1 MRREPPAGSLAQ
13 AVSNARDEK
22 EREEALAKLYLDPA
36 LATPVSLRGRR
47 LRGADLRGAK
57 LYGAILEGADL
68 TGAFLDR
75 AILRGA
81 DLSRAQ
87 LQGADLSE
95 AKLQGAD
102 LGAAQLQGAVLWG
115 AQLQGAVLSGAKLQ
129 GADLRGTAWFGTR
142 IFGLNVSVADLR
154 GAHARAPSEEERAQL
169 RSAIEK
175 SFSDPDRKNRVMDAL
190 GRVHEGTASWQ
201 PEPLPEASRRDV
213 LLVRPGEDPSPELR
227 AWLGEGITPEAYER
241 ALPGEDPS
249 PELRA
254 WLGEGITPEAYER
267 ALPRELARLV
277 CGVEEPAIARG
288 VVRRIGGKIPRFATM
303 PVWDA
308 WWFSSPDYR
317 INPVRWTDPLRAG
330 ELAFRLERDY
340 PQKLA
345 ALDDEKRA
353 LVDEQ
358 AQRWRE

>member
-87 LQGADLSE
+87 LQGAVL
-95 AKLQGAD
+95 
-102 LGAAQLQGAVLWG
+102 LGAQ
-115 AQLQGAVLSGAKLQ
+115 LQ

-241 ALPGEDPS
+241 ALP
-249 PELRA
+249 
-254 WLGEGITPEAYER
+254 
-267 ALPRELARLV
+267 RELARLV
-277 CGVEEPAIARG
+277 SGVEEPAIARG